1 MRMWWSFWRV
11 VILLGLLGT
20 AAGCG
25 GGESGARGT
34 AAGGSGGVGGGSSID
49 PTDRPTLRTVA
60 YLPTYHG
67 GLSTWLR
74 QLRFQNVSYINL
86 SFVDIDAA
94 GNVRFPDAALPGF
107 VETAHLAGAKVCV
120 ALGGASTIDDGGVFA
135 TLLDDAHRPALIDNL
150 VGFAQKNQLDCLDVD
165 LEGKGVNGFYEAF
178 VTELSARL
186 KSDNREL
193 TAAVADW
200 FGKDITDKAL
210 LSFDFVNVMAYDLY
224 STRRAP
230 MQWSSI
236 DAATAAVDKWVARG
250 MPRDRVVYGV
260 PFYGMQ
266 WPAGGGS
273 NPATVAYGELLRAN
287 AAAETQDQLAS
298 NGTVTYLNS
307 RATIQAK
314 AQLAKSYGGIMA
326 WEVGQDATG
335 DASLLQA
342 IRDAVP

>member
-1 MRMWWSFWRV
+1 MWRSFWRV
-11 VILLGLLGT
+11 AVVLGLLGT
-20 AAGCG
+20 ATGCG
-25 GGESGARGT
+25 GGESGPRG
-34 AAGGSGGVGGGSSID
+34 AASGGGGNVGGGSGID

-67 GLSTWLR
+67 GLATWLR

-94 GNVRFPDAALPGF
+94 GSVRFPDAALAGF
-107 VETAHLAGAKVCV
+107 VETAHAAGAKVCV
-120 ALGGASTIDDGGVFA
+120 ALGGATTIENGGVFA
-135 TLLDDAHRPALIDNL
+135 TLLDDARRPALIDNL
-150 VGFAQKNQLDCLDVD
+150 VSFAKTNQLDCLDVD
-165 LEGKGVNGFYEAF
+165 LEGNGVNGFYEAF

-193 TAAVADW
+193 TAAIADW

-224 STRRAP
+224 SNPNTP

-236 DAATAAVDKWVARG
+236 EASTAAVDKWVARG
-250 MPRDRVVYGV
+250 MPKERVVYGV
-260 PFYGMQ
+260 PFYGKQ
-266 WPAGGGS
+266 WPAGGAGS
-273 NPATVAYGELLRAN
+273 PATIAYGELLRGN
-287 AAAETQDQLAS
+287 TAAATQDQIEG
-298 NGTVTYLNS
+298 NGTVTFLNS

-314 AQLAKSYGGIMA
+314 AKVAQSYGGIMV
-326 WEVGQDATG
+326 WEAGQDATG

>member
-1 MRMWWSFWRV
+1 M
-11 VILLGLLGT
+11 

-25 GGESGARGT
+25 GGESGPRGT
-34 AAGGSGGVGGGSSID
+34 GGGGTGNVGGGPGVD
-49 PTDRPTLRTVA
+49 PTDRPSLRTVA

-74 QLRFQNVSYINL
+74 QLRFQNVSYIDL
-86 SFVDIDAA
+86 SFADIDAA

-107 VETAHLAGAKVCV
+107 IETAHLAGAKVCV
-120 ALGGASTIDDGGVFA
+120 ALGGATTIENGGVFA

-150 VGFAQKNQLDCLDVD
+150 VSFAQSNQLDCLDVD
-165 LEGKGVNGFYEAF
+165 LEGNGVNSFYEAF
-178 VTELSARL
+178 VTELGARL
-186 KSDNREL
+186 KADNREL

-200 FGKDITDKAL
+200 FGKNITDKAL
-210 LSFDFVNVMAYDLY
+210 LSFDFINVMAYDLY
-224 STRRAP
+224 SDPSTP

-236 DAATAAVDKWVARG
+236 EAATAAVDKWVARG
-250 MPRDRVVYGV
+250 MPKDRVVYGV
-260 PFYGMQ
+260 PFYGKQ
-266 WPAGGGS
+266 WPMAGKGE
-273 NPATVAYGELLRAN
+273 PATIAYAELLRGN
-287 AAAETQDQLAS
+287 AAAATQDQLQG

-314 AQLAKSYGGIMA
+314 AQLAKSYGGIMV
-326 WEVGQDATG
+326 WEAGQDAAG

>member
-1 MRMWWSFWRV
+1 MWRSFWRV
-11 VILLGLLGT
+11 AVLLGLLGT
-20 AAGCG
+20 STGCG
-25 GGESGARGT
+25 GGESGPRGT
-34 AAGGSGGVGGGSSID
+34 AGGGSGSAGGGAAVD
-49 PTDRPTLRTVA
+49 PTDRPKLRTVA

-86 SFVDIDAA
+86 SFVEIDAA
-94 GNVRFPDAALPGF
+94 GTVRFPDAAMAGF

-120 ALGGASTIDDGGVFA
+120 AIGGATTIEDGGVFA
-135 TLLDDAHRPALIDNL
+135 TLLDDAHRAALIDNL
-150 VGFAQKNQLDCLDVD
+150 VGFAQQNQLDCLDVD
-165 LEGKGVNGFYEAF
+165 LEGNGVNSFYEAF

-186 KSDNREL
+186 KADNREL

-200 FGKDITDKAL
+200 FGKSITDKAL
-210 LSFDFVNVMAYDLY
+210 LSFDFINVMAYDLY
-224 STRRAP
+224 SRRDTP

-236 DAATAAVDKWVARG
+236 EDATAAVDKWVARG
-250 MPRDRVVYGV
+250 MPKDRVVYGV

-266 WPAGGGS
+266 WPVGGGA
-273 NPATVAYGELLRAN
+273 NPATIPYGELLRGD
-287 AAAETQDQLAS
+287 AAAATQDQLQR

-314 AQLAKSYGGIMA
+314 AQLAASYGGIMV
-326 WEVGQDATG
+326 WEAGQDASG